1 LRLLRD
7 SGALLLLL
15 LLQCRGGRVL
25 LLLLLLLLRR
35 RRRPNALLCRGGRE
49 RRWRAGPGR
58 RRRAWHRSEGRGSKR
73 GAKEAAQRPHSQ
85 ASASALDARQLRAG
99 RGVRKGPRSRVGGG
113 RGGFGGVAVVAQALL
128 G

>member
-7 SGALLLLL
+7 SGALR

-25 LLLLLLLLRR
+25 LGLL
-35 RRRPNALLCRGGRE
+35 PNGLPCRGGRK
-49 RRWRAGPGR
+49 RRRRAGPGR
-58 RRRAWHRSEGRGSKR
+58 KQRAWHRRQGSGAKR
-73 GAKEAAQRPHSQ
+73 GAKEAAQRPHREP
-85 ASASALDARQLRAG
+85 SARALGAGQLRAG

-113 RGGFGGVAVVAQALL
+113 RGGFGGEAVVAQALL